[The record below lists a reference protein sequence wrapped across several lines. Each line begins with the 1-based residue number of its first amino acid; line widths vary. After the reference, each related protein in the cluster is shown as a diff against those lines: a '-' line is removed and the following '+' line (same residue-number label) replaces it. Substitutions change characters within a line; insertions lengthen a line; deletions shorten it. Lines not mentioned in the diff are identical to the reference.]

1 MPPPKTSAATFGLMQ
16 RPYLIL
22 CLTMMFWAGNVV
34 VGRYAAGQFPPM
46 ALSYLRWFFAFLTI
60 LPFAWSDL
68 KTDWPVIRRHFGWV
82 LVLSVT
88 GIASYNT
95 LGYWSLQYTTALNGL
110 LLQSSGPLY
119 VALFALILFNVRLTW
134 GQALGITIS
143 LIGVLTIIL
152 RGDFSALLRIE
163 FNKGDIGY
171 TVALFIFGL
180 YSAVAARRPPMKPL
194 ALIAASFGIGSLFI
208 LPLFILEMW
217 SGRVTPINAHTI
229 PILIYVSVFP
239 STLSYLFYNRGIEL
253 IGANRA
259 APFLHLIPV
268 FGSVM
273 AIGFL
278 GETLHLYHIVGY
290 VLVFAGVVLAARKPK
305 TT

>member
-1 MPPPKTSAATFGLMQ
+1 MPPPKTFLSTLGLMQ
-16 RPYLIL
+16 RPYLTL
-22 CLTMMFWAGNVV
+22 CLAMMFWAGNVV
-34 VGRYAAGQFPPM
+34 IGRHAAGVFPPM
-46 ALSYLRWFFAFLTI
+46 ALSYLRWLFAFLTI

-68 KTDWPVIRRHFGWV
+68 KADWPIIRRHFGLV

-88 GIASYNT
+88 GVATFNT

-119 VALFALILFNVRLTW
+119 VALFALVLFNVRLTW
-134 GQALGITIS
+134 GQALGIAIS

-152 RGDFSALLRIE
+152 QGDFSALLRIE

-229 PILIYVSVFP
+229 PILIYVSIFP
-239 STLSYLFYNRGIEL
+239 STLSYMFYNRGVEL

-278 GETLHLYHIVGY
+278 GETLHLYHMVGY
-290 VLVFAGVVLAARKPK
+290 ALVFAGVVLAARKPK